1 VLAVGTPC
9 RYGRRV
15 DGNRGYTDDPDPRW
29 QPEERGYPDSGWDR
43 EPDRY
48 GPTSRGRRASD
59 GGEAGNR
66 YAALADLND
75 SDQLPSR
82 PASPGIGPRSGEPL
96 FSPDEAARFHAAAQE
111 AVRRPG
117 GAPTAP
123 SPLAQPPMPQPSPLA
138 QQASLAHQ
146 NPLAPSQAGPQ
157 TAGHSAA
164 QPGLG
169 QMSMRG
175 PAAATTAQ
183 QDAVSGDLPG
193 PVGQGPA
200 RVNNVYRARRP
211 AVAIGLIIGATAF
224 GLLMVRAL
232 AIAAFGHPFL
242 IGGVIASGLAL
253 GALPLL
259 VLGLYGLVTGAA
271 HAAEQYGFRL
281 WARPPVAYLTVALV
295 LLLAAAIAAG

>member
-1 VLAVGTPC
+1 
-9 RYGRRV
+9 V
-15 DGNRGYTDDPDPRW
+15 DGHRGYSDEPDPRW
-29 QPEERGYPDSGWDR
+29 QPEERGYADPGWDR

-48 GPTSRGRRASD
+48 GPPQSRGRRGSD
-59 GGEAGNR
+59 GGDGGDR

-75 SDQLPSR
+75 SDSPPSR
-82 PASPGIGPRSGEPL
+82 PASPAVGPRSGEPL
-96 FSPDEAARFHAAAQE
+96 FTADEAARFHAAAQD

-123 SPLAQPPMPQPSPLA
+123 SPLPQPPMPQPSPLA
-138 QQASLAHQ
+138 QQAAMAHQ
-146 NPLAPSQAGPQ
+146 NSLAPPSPGGSLAAGQ
-157 TAGHSAA
+157 S
-164 QPGLG
+164 GLG
-169 QMSMRG
+169 PMTMRG
-175 PAAATTAQ
+175 PAAATTAM
-183 QDAVSGDLPG
+183 QDPVPGELPG
-193 PVGQGPA
+193 PIGIAGQPQA
-200 RVNNVYRARRP
+200 RIHNVYRARRP
-211 AVAIGLIIGATAF
+211 AVAIVLIVVAAAF
-224 GLLMVRAL
+224 GLLMARAL

-253 GALPLL
+253 GALPLF

>member
-1 VLAVGTPC
+1 M
-9 RYGRRV
+9 
-15 DGNRGYTDDPDPRW
+15 DGHRGYSDDPDPRW
-29 QPEERGYPDSGWDR
+29 QPDERGYADPGWDR

-48 GPTSRGRRASD
+48 GPPQPRGRRGGD
-59 GGEAGNR
+59 GGEPSNR

-96 FSPDEAARFHAAAQE
+96 FTADEAARFHAAAQD
-111 AVRRPG
+111 AARRPG
-117 GAPTAP
+117 GAPA
-123 SPLAQPPMPQPSPLA
+123 SPLPVPPLPQPSPLA
-138 QQASLAHQ
+138 QQAAMAQSS
-146 NPLAPSQAGPQ
+146 PLAPPASGGPQ
-157 TAGHSAA
+157 
-164 QPGLG
+164 PGGQSLS

-175 PAAATTAQ
+175 PAATTTAMQ
-183 QDAVSGDLPG
+183 EPVPGELPG
-193 PVGQGPA
+193 PIGIAGQPPS
-200 RVNNVYRARRP
+200 RIDNVYRARRP
-211 AVAIGLIIGATAF
+211 AVAIGLIIPAVAF

-242 IGGVIASGLAL
+242 ISGVIASGLAL
-253 GALPLL
+253 AALPLL

-295 LLLAAAIAAG
+295 LLLAAAIAV